1 MRHRTALKTGR
12 TAAAQSDAL
21 RPRAFADYAAMVDRL
36 SAGYFRPLHLRQTV
50 APKRPS

>member
-12 TAAAQSDAL
+12 TAADAL
-21 RPRAFADYAAMVDRL
+21 RPRAFTDYAAMVDRL
-36 SAGYFRPLHLRQTV
+36 SAGYFRPLRLRHTA